1 MPISNFAHFAGLGF
15 GAGADAWVS
24 FERWRWRKLVAA
36 GLAALVVAAALP
48 LVWAPWPPVWTAT
61 RGVKAHEKGDFQT
74 AIKWYERSLRVG
86 ADKIWC
92 WSNLAIAYYSA
103 GDKARLDG
111 ALRKL
116 RELDEGRAREVE
128 LMLFESRQAKPK

>member
-1 MPISNFAHFAGLGF
+1 MPIGNFAHFAGLGF
-15 GAGADAWVS
+15 GAGAGAWVS

-48 LVWAPWPPVWTAT
+48 LVWAPWSPVWTAT